1 MDFIMNKSTSCDDE
15 KVLSGQGLLTIKIT
29 PDELKSVKAE
39 IRGYRAEIGQLR
51 IGGDK
56 VSTALGGRID
66 YLKGEIKE
74 LKEKLI
80 EKSKAHL
87 QLLEIDLLKTKENE
101 TLKEENKKLKEH
113 LNSLLTEEQKDIIK
127 GEGLINPENAIYC
140 PDDLVKRIQS
150 FLKERDELAEENVQL
165 NDDDWVITYHKALK
179 YKCVLDEDYYLQ
191 HLDDE
196 GQLIDPDEFNALQEE
211 NKKLKEDLK
220 DYKELDRTQSKF
232 NESLLATKA
241 ELMVENKKLKEE
253 NEKIGELVISQT
265 DKLKEVSIKYNEG
278 YKINQE
284 LKEEIEK
291 LRSSAKRRQQW
302 FQCLMDCRDNPDN
315 PDKQEIDEW
324 CDAYNKSKKVRKELY
339 EDFHD

>member
-1 MDFIMNKSTSCDDE
+1 LRFGIYYTKTTDMDFIMNKSCDDE
-15 KVLSGQGLLTIKIT
+15 SALSITGLLTIKLL
-29 PDELKSVKAE
+29 PDELKSV
-39 IRGYRAEIGQLR
+39 Q
-51 IGGDK
+51 
-56 VSTALGGRID
+56 T
-66 YLKGEIKE
+66 EIKE
-74 LKEKLI
+74 LKERCKFCNDFCPPLWCA
-80 EKSKAHL
+80 KK
-87 QLLEIDLLKTKENE
+87 LLEENE
-101 TLKEENKKLKEH
+101 ELKEH

-191 HLDDE
+191 HLNDE
-196 GQLIDPDEFNALQEE
+196 GQLIDPDEFNALQE
-211 NKKLKEDLK
+211 
-220 DYKELDRTQSKF
+220 
-232 NESLLATKA
+232 
-241 ELMVENKKLKEE
+241 ENKKLKEE

-278 YKINQE
+278 YKIESDDKCEKCGKGEKDFEDMFDGDALSTYAVNGKLWCPDCIHDDCNDE
-284 LKEEIEK
+284 SDEDEDEDEDEENKKLKEEIEK
-291 LRSSAKRRQQW
+291 LRSSEKRRQQW

-339 EDFHD
+339 EDFMD

>member
-1 MDFIMNKSTSCDDE
+1 MDFIMNKSCDDE
-15 KVLSGQGLLTIKIT
+15 SALSITGLLTIKLL
-29 PDELKSVKAE
+29 PDELKSV
-39 IRGYRAEIGQLR
+39 Q
-51 IGGDK
+51 
-56 VSTALGGRID
+56 T
-66 YLKGEIKE
+66 EIKE
-74 LKEKLI
+74 LKERCKFCNDFCPPLWCA
-80 EKSKAHL
+80 KK
-87 QLLEIDLLKTKENE
+87 LLEENE
-101 TLKEENKKLKEH
+101 ELKEH

-191 HLDDE
+191 HLNDE

-211 NKKLKEDLK
+211 NKKLKE
-220 DYKELDRTQSKF
+220 
-232 NESLLATKA
+232 
-241 ELMVENKKLKEE
+241 E
-253 NEKIGELVISQT
+253 NEKIEELVISQT

-278 YKINQE
+278 YKIESDDKCEKCGKGEKDFEDMFDGDALSTYAVNGKLWCPDCIHDDCNDE
-284 LKEEIEK
+284 SDEDEDEDEDEENKKLKEEIEK
-291 LRSSAKRRQQW
+291 LRSSEKRRQQW